1 MAYVISINGS
11 AAMSTKSID
20 RKVALINAYDVKGGA
35 SIGTFRLFKSLQ
47 YYTQYIPSLFVVSR
61 LSSDKTSVFG
71 LSLFPRLIYVF
82 QLLVN
87 KFLCLLLSNKKLPVA
102 FSFLSFV
109 SIPALLIC
117 LKTLSYKRFYFHS
130 MGVLACPTSFYLFLK
145 KATVIKT
152 ADDWYLTGGCH
163 YSLSCNQWISGCH
176 SCPYMNPMGKF
187 VVRLN
192 WYLKH
197 IMLAPASFKFVS
209 PSLWL
214 ADRYSLRF
222 PGRCVTIYNSVFG
235 GISLTSDD
243 HREYPSLQNRE
254 VISLGL
260 PVTYL
265 RDLRKGFLHSL
276 PVLHSVLEKYSVR
289 LILCGGDSH
298 EFSARLMSLCNK
310 QYLNSSISDLGQLST
325 HEMPDFYEKIDFLLH
340 FSSYDNS
347 PNVITEALAY
357 GVPAIVLDRAGSPEH
372 IHASG
377 AGFVLHQITDLDSI
391 VSSLFRDNSII
402 KSMKLKALDYSRKV
416 LSPERM
422 AKSYASLFYGD
433 SL

>member
-1 MAYVISINGS
+1 
-11 AAMSTKSID
+11 MSTKNNG

-35 SIGTFRLFKSLQ
+35 SIGTFRLFKALQ
-47 YYTQYIPSLFVVSR
+47 YYTHCIPSLFVVSC
-61 LSSDKTSVFG
+61 LSSDNKGVFS
-71 LSLFPRLIYVF
+71 LSLFPRLLYLL

-87 KFLCLLLSNKKLPVA
+87 RSLCLFLSNQTLPVA

-130 MGVLACPTSFYLFLK
+130 MGVLACPTSFFLFLK

-176 SCPYMNPMGKF
+176 SCPYMNPVGKF

-192 WYLKH
+192 WYLKRK
-197 IMLAPASFKFVS
+197 MLSSASFKFVS

-214 ADRYSLRF
+214 TDRYSLRF

-235 GISLTSDD
+235 GSSLTSDD
-243 HREYPSLQNRE
+243 NRKYPMLHNRE

-265 RDLRKGFLHSL
+265 RDLRKGFLQAL
-276 PVLHSVLEKYSVR
+276 PVLHNVLEKYSVQ
-289 LILCGGDSH
+289 LILCGGDSC
-298 EFSARLMSLCNK
+298 EFFTRLLSLGDK
-310 QYLNSSISDLGQLST
+310 QKLNSSVFDMGRLST
-325 HEMPDFYEKIDFLLH
+325 HEMPDFYERIDFLLH

-347 PNVITEALAY
+347 PNVITEAFAH

-372 IHASG
+372 VYASG
-377 AGFVLHQITDLDSI
+377 AGFVLDHITDLDSI
-391 VSSLFRDNSII
+391 ISSVSRDNSVI
-402 KSMKLKALDYSRKV
+402 KSMKQKAFDYSRRV
-416 LSPERM
+416 LSPEKM
-422 AKSYASLFYGD
+422 AKSYASLLCEN